1 MRLVP
6 HSLRVRA
13 FLLIALLIM
22 LSLAA
27 SALIYRQSEQAP
39 RAHQMAQT
47 VISVVNLTRA
57 ALLAA
62 DPVLRSAL
70 LAEMAGAEG
79 IRVFPAEHNDLLAAF
94 PIENT
99 AARLMAAEIRRA
111 LGSATRLASSRNH
124 AEGFWV
130 SFLIGDDEFWVMMPR
145 ERVERP
151 HAWQWLGWVSLVL
164 LLALIGGALIA
175 RQVGKPLRDMARAA
189 QAIGQGETPPSLDE
203 NGAEETRV
211 VARAFNQMA
220 ADLASIERERSL
232 VLAGISHDL
241 RTPLTRL
248 RIAAEFITDPSSR
261 DGLIADVEQMDDV
274 VGQFLDY
281 ARLGEQ
287 EPVAATDL
295 KALAESVA
303 LPYAKRAK
311 QLKLELAELP
321 LCPVRP
327 LLLKRALANLLD
339 NAIKYGEGNVVLRLQ
354 QQVSH
359 GRPCAFFAVLDR
371 GPGIPPENMD
381 AVKRP
386 FVRLDNARSGVG
398 GSGLGLA
405 IVERAA
411 RLHGGEFHLALRK
424 SGGLRAMLIL
434 PTTPL

>member
-1 MRLVP
+1 MTLAPR
-6 HSLRVRA
+6 SLRVRA

-27 SALIYRQSEQAP
+27 STLIYRQAEQEP
-39 RAHQMAQT
+39 RAHQTAQM

-62 DPVLRSAL
+62 DPTLRSAL

-79 IRVFPAEHNDLLAAF
+79 IRVFPAEGNDMLVAF
-94 PIENT
+94 PSENT
-99 AARLMAAEIRRA
+99 SAQLMVAEIRRA
-111 LGSATRLASSRNH
+111 LGAATHLAASRNDM
-124 AEGFWV
+124 EGFWV
-130 SFLIGDDEFWVMMPR
+130 SFLIGDDAFWVMMPR

-151 HAWQWLGWVSLVL
+151 RAWQWLGWVSLVL

-175 RQVGKPLRDMARAA
+175 RQVGKPLRDMAKAA
-189 QAIGQGETPPSLDE
+189 RAIGQGETPPPLDE
-203 NGAEETRV
+203 SGAEETMI
-211 VARAFNQMA
+211 VARAFNQMS

-248 RIAAEFITDPSSR
+248 RIAAEFIADQSSR
-261 DGLIADVEQMDDV
+261 DGLIADVEQMDVV

-287 EPVAATDL
+287 EPVSATDL

-311 QLKLELAELP
+311 QLNLELAELP
-321 LCPVRP
+321 LCQVRP

-339 NAIKYGEGNVVLRLQ
+339 NAIKYGEGDIVLRLHEQ
-354 QQVSH
+354 MWH
-359 GRPCAFFAVLDR
+359 GRPCAFLAVLDR
-371 GPGIPPENMD
+371 GPGIPPESVE

-386 FVRLDNARSGVG
+386 FVRLDNARGGVG

-411 RLHGGEFHLALRK
+411 RLHGGEFHLELRNG
-424 SGGLRAMLIL
+424 GGLKATLML
-434 PTTPL
+434 PLAS